1 MGDVGEG
8 VVLDSDGGKI
18 FSAIALSGD
27 SSSGASAESLDGEGV
42 GDGAESDI
50 QVGNARDNSG
60 AAAGQRINDI
70 LCRRVDVGSVED
82 KSDNLVARSTIGS
95 IVGVNFVLV
104 AGGTQR
110 DGEGR
115 VLG

>member
-60 AAAGQRINDI
+60 AAGQRINDI
-70 LCRRVDVGSVED
+70 L
-82 KSDNLVARSTIGS
+82 
-95 IVGVNFVLV
+95 
-104 AGGTQR
+104 
-110 DGEGR
+110 
-115 VLG
+115 

>member
-1 MGDVGEG
+1 MT
-8 VVLDSDGGKI
+8 S
-18 FSAIALSGD
+18 
-27 SSSGASAESLDGEGV
+27 
-42 GDGAESDI
+42 
-50 QVGNARDNSG
+50 
-60 AAAGQRINDI
+60 
-70 LCRRVDVGSVED
+70 CRRIDVGSVED

-95 IVGVNFVLV
+95 IVGVDFVLV